1 MAAPTTSLFRFRI
14 ELADIDRGVYESL
27 DFRVAQHPSENLP
40 YLLTRVLAF
49 ALNAGQGLS
58 FSAGGLSE
66 PDEPC
71 MSAPGDRGG
80 IALWIEVGNPSA
92 RKLHKASKASEKVK
106 VYTYKNADTLIRD
119 LETEGV
125 HNLARIELFQFSS
138 DFLTGLSDA
147 LQKDNRWS
155 LTSHDGGLNV
165 TCSLQDG
172 DVTISGELRPIR

>member
-49 ALNAGQGLS
+49 ALNAGQNLA
-58 FSAGGLSE
+58 FSAGGLSD

-71 MSAPGDRGG
+71 MSAKGNRGG
-80 IALWIEVGNPSA
+80 VALWIEIGNPSSK
-92 RKLHKASKASEKVK
+92 KLHKASKASEKVK
-106 VYTYKNADTLIRD
+106 VYTYKNADTLVRD
-119 LETEGV
+119 LEADGV
-125 HNLARIELFQFSS
+125 HNLASIELFQFSS
-138 DFLTGLSDA
+138 DFLTALSNA

-155 LTSHDGGLNV
+155 LTSNDGGLNV
-165 TCSLQDG
+165 TCSSQEG
-172 DVTISGELRPIR
+172 DVTISGELRRIQ

>member
-1 MAAPTTSLFRFRI
+1 MASPTALFRFRI

-49 ALNAGQGLS
+49 ALNAGQELA
-58 FSAGGLSE
+58 FSAGGLSD

-71 MSAPGDRGG
+71 MSAPAARGG
-80 IALWIEVGNPSA
+80 TALWIEIGNPSA

-106 VYTYKNADTLIRD
+106 VYTYKNADTLLRD
-119 LETEGV
+119 LEAEGV
-125 HNLARIELFQFSS
+125 HGLAGIDIFQLSS
-138 DFLTGLSDA
+138 DFLTGLSKA

-165 TCSLQDG
+165 TCSLQEG
-172 DVTISGELRPIR
+172 DVTISGELRRIQ

>member
-1 MAAPTTSLFRFRI
+1 MASPTALFRFRI
-14 ELADIDRGVYESL
+14 ELADIDRGVYEAL

-49 ALNAGQGLS
+49 ALNAGQDLT
-58 FSAGGLSE
+58 FSAGGLSD

-71 MSAPGDRGG
+71 MSAPGARGG
-80 IALWIEVGNPSA
+80 TALWIEIGNPSA

-119 LETEGV
+119 LQAEGV
-125 HNLARIELFQFSS
+125 HNLARIDLFQFSS
-138 DFLTGLSDA
+138 DFLTGLSNVI
-147 LQKDNRWS
+147 QKDNRWS

-165 TCSLQDG
+165 TCSLQEG
-172 DVTISGELRPIR
+172 DVTISGELRRLQ